1 MPARSH
7 AERAARA
14 VGVRAVAAHA
24 GVSLGTVS
32 NVLNS
37 PDRVSDETR
46 ERVEQSMRALGF
58 VPSRAAGQL
67 RSRRSELIGVVV
79 PDVGNPFWAAV
90 LRGVE
95 SVTEAAGLT
104 MVVASTHQDP
114 ARQRRLLRSLESQG
128 VDGLVVAPIVD
139 RASDWAPF
147 EERRFGV
154 VTLDRRSPGSGG
166 AWVSLDNV
174 LGAGLAMGHLADAG
188 YRRIA
193 LVNGPVS
200 VSWCAE
206 RREGAREALLQRGL
220 DPAEVMLEVEVTDLT
235 VEQGGAALAPL
246 LDAGRLDAV
255 MCVNDMLAL
264 GALLEI
270 RARGLRVPHDVALV
284 GYDDADFAPALNPPL
299 TTVHQPSFEMG
310 VAAAE
315 LLLEAGERED
325 GAHVEFQPLLVVR
338 ESSGR
343 PPQ

>member
-1 MPARSH
+1 MPARSGTD
-7 AERAARA
+7 RGGRT

-46 ERVEQSMRALGF
+46 ERVEASMRALGF

-79 PDVGNPFWAAV
+79 PDVGNPFWASV

-104 MVVASTHQDP
+104 MIVASTRQDP
-114 ARQRRLLRSLESQG
+114 VRQRRLLRDLESQG
-128 VDGLVVAPIVD
+128 VDGLIVAPIVD
-139 RASDWAPF
+139 RAEDWAPF

-188 YRRIA
+188 YRRIG

-206 RREGAREALLQRGL
+206 RREGAREALTSRGL
-220 DPAEVMLEVEVTDLT
+220 DPARVMVEAEVTDLT
-235 VEQGGAALAPL
+235 VDEGGAAVARL
-246 LDAGRLDAV
+246 LDAGIDAV

-270 RARGLRVPHDVALV
+270 RERGLRVPQDVALV
-284 GYDDADFAPALNPPL
+284 GYDDADFAPALSPPL
-299 TTVHQPSFEMG
+299 TTVHQPSFAMG

-315 LLLEAGERED
+315 LLLEADERAP
-325 GAHVEFQPLLVVR
+325 GAHVEFQPQLVVR
-338 ESSGR
+338 GSSG
-343 PPQ
+343 PSSQ